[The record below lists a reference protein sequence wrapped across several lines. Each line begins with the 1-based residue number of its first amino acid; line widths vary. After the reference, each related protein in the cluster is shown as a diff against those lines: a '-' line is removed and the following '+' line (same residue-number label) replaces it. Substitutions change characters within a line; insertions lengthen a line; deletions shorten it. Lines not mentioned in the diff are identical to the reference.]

1 MVEQRRPA
9 INNADSI
16 AGHVIY
22 MPKFIVSLYLITSS
36 PVFACIASENFDIY
50 FSRDSSHI
58 SNAEIVRIAK
68 WTIDQKLNYANHLTK
83 ETTLISGH
91 AEASEPEALALAQ
104 SRLQTA
110 YALLEQLGFLRG
122 TIKKSA
128 RVYSHGDVD
137 NGRRVEIS
145 FLPDCPNKCCDG
157 K

>member
-1 MVEQRRPA
+1 MRLISGLCIVA
-9 INNADSI
+9 SS
-16 AGHVIY
+16 HV
-22 MPKFIVSLYLITSS
+22 S
-36 PVFACIASENFDIY
+36 ACVASENFDLH
-50 FSRDSSHI
+50 FPKNSSYV
-58 SNAEIVRIAK
+58 SNSEIVHTANWIA
-68 WTIDQKLNYANHLTK
+68 DQKIAYAHHVTK

-91 AEASEPEALALAQ
+91 AEGGEPGALALAQ

-110 YALLEQLGFLRG
+110 YALLEELGFLRG

-137 NGRRVEIS
+137 NGQRVEIS

>member
-1 MVEQRRPA
+1 ML
-9 INNADSI
+9 
-16 AGHVIY
+16 
-22 MPKFIVSLYLITSS
+22 KFILSLCLLTSS
-36 PVFACIASENFDIY
+36 PAFACIASENFDIY
-50 FSRDSSHI
+50 FSPDSSHI
-58 SNAEIVRIAK
+58 SNSEIARIAK
-68 WTIDQKLNYANHLTK
+68 WAIDQKISYANHFTK

-91 AEASEPEALALAQ
+91 AEESEQRALSLAQ
-104 SRLQTA
+104 SRMQTA

-122 TIKKSA
+122 IIKTSA

>member
-1 MVEQRRPA
+1 
-9 INNADSI
+9 
-16 AGHVIY
+16 
-22 MPKFIVSLYLITSS
+22 MPTVLQDTSFTMLKFILGISLLTSN

-58 SNAEIVRIAK
+58 SNSEIVRIAK
-68 WTIDQKLNYANHLTK
+68 WVADQKINYANHLTK

-91 AEASEPEALALAQ
+91 AEESEPEAPGLAQ

-110 YALLEQLGFLRG
+110 YALLEELGFLRG

>member
-1 MVEQRRPA
+1 MLKLILSLSLLTANPA
-9 INNADSI
+9 
-16 AGHVIY
+16 
-22 MPKFIVSLYLITSS
+22 
-36 PVFACIASENFDIY
+36 FACIASENFDIY
-50 FSRDSSHI
+50 FSIDSSHI
-58 SNAEIVRIAK
+58 SNSEIARIAK
-68 WTIDQKLNYANHLTK
+68 WAADQKVYYANHFTK

-91 AEASEPEALALAQ
+91 AEESERSALALAQ
-104 SRLQTA
+104 SRMQTA

-122 TIKKSA
+122 TIKTSA

>member
-1 MVEQRRPA
+1 MLKL
-9 INNADSI
+9 IL
-16 AGHVIY
+16 
-22 MPKFIVSLYLITSS
+22 SLSLLTSN

-50 FSRDSSHI
+50 FSTDSSHI
-58 SNAEIVRIAK
+58 SNFEIARIAK
-68 WTIDQKLNYANHLTK
+68 WAADQKINYANHLAK

-91 AEASEPEALALAQ
+91 AEESEQRALALAQ
-104 SRLQTA
+104 SRIQTA

-122 TIKKSA
+122 TIKTSA

>member
-1 MVEQRRPA
+1 
-9 INNADSI
+9 
-16 AGHVIY
+16 
-22 MPKFIVSLYLITSS
+22 MPTALQGTSFTMLKFIVCLSLLTSN
-36 PVFACIASENFDIY
+36 PAFACIASENFDIY
-50 FSRDSSHI
+50 FSRDSSYI
-58 SNAEIVRIAK
+58 SNSEIVRIAK
-68 WTIDQKLNYANHLTK
+68 WVADQKLNYANHLTK

-91 AEASEPEALALAQ
+91 AEESEPEALALAQ

-122 TIKKSA
+122 TINKSTS
-128 RVYSHGDVD
+128 VYSQRDVD

>member
-1 MVEQRRPA
+1 ML
-9 INNADSI
+9 
-16 AGHVIY
+16 
-22 MPKFIVSLYLITSS
+22 KFLLGLCLLTSS
-36 PVFACIASENFDIY
+36 PAFACIAGENFDIY
-50 FSRDSSHI
+50 FWPDSSHI
-58 SNAEIVRIAK
+58 SNSEIARIAK
-68 WTIDQKLNYANHLTK
+68 WADEQKINYANHVTK

-91 AEASEPEALALAQ
+91 ADEGEQRALSLAQ
-104 SRLQTA
+104 SRMQTA

-122 TIKKSA
+122 TIKTSA

>member
-1 MVEQRRPA
+1 ML
-9 INNADSI
+9 
-16 AGHVIY
+16 
-22 MPKFIVSLYLITSS
+22 KFILCLIPLISN

-68 WTIDQKLNYANHLTK
+68 WTADQKLNYANHLAK

-91 AEASEPEALALAQ
+91 AEESESEALALAQ

>member
-1 MVEQRRPA
+1 
-9 INNADSI
+9 
-16 AGHVIY
+16 
-22 MPKFIVSLYLITSS
+22 MPTVLQGTSFTMLKFIVCLSLLTSN
-36 PVFACIASENFDIY
+36 PAFACIASENFDIY
-50 FSRDSSHI
+50 FSRDSSYI
-58 SNAEIVRIAK
+58 SNSEIVRIAK
-68 WTIDQKLNYANHLTK
+68 WVADQKLNYANHLTK

-91 AEASEPEALALAQ
+91 AEESEPAALALAQ

-122 TIKKSA
+122 TINKSTS
-128 RVYSHGDVD
+128 VYSQRDVD

>member
-1 MVEQRRPA
+1 ML
-9 INNADSI
+9 
-16 AGHVIY
+16 
-22 MPKFIVSLYLITSS
+22 KFLLGLCLLTSS
-36 PVFACIASENFDIY
+36 PAFACIASENFDIY
-50 FSRDSSHI
+50 FSPDSSHI
-58 SNAEIVRIAK
+58 SNSEIARIAK
-68 WTIDQKLNYANHLTK
+68 WAAEQKINYANHVTK

-91 AEASEPEALALAQ
+91 ADEGEQRALSLAQ
-104 SRLQTA
+104 SRMQTA

-122 TIKKSA
+122 TIKTSA